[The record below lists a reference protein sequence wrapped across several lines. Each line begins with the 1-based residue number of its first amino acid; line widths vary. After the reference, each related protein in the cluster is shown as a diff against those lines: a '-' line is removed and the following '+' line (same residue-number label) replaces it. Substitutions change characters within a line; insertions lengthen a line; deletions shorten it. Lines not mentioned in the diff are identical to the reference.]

1 MGFSVSG
8 AAVIVFAG
16 LFVAFGMFYSAT
28 ANTQERVND
37 AEQDWR
43 DDTLAQQNT
52 DFEIVD
58 ASYYSSNES
67 LIVRANNTGAVS
79 QSVAETDLLIDNSY
93 RDSFAERSVD
103 GDSTTD
109 LWLPGEQLRYN
120 VSLPSQPD
128 RVKLVT
134 ETGVSGTE
142 VVVSG

>member
-120 VSLPSQPD
+120 VSLPGRPD
-128 RVKLVT
+128 RVKLVA